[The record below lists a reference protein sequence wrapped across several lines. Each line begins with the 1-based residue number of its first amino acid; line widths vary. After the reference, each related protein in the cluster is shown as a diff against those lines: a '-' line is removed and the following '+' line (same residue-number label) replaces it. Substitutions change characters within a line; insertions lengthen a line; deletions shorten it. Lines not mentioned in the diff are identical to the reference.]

1 MPLVIQ
7 RTASVYRL
15 WNDDDVRE
23 LFESHANAGW
33 LCTVTCIKDGDG
45 VVWQVTLQNSSTR
58 QLVQAPPSDVVI
70 SDLVTVESQTLLAY
84 NLSNPNDVIEEP
96 GS

>member
-7 RTASVYRL
+7 RTATVYRL
-15 WNDDDVRE
+15 WNNDDVHD

-33 LCTVTCIKDGDG
+33 LCQTTCIKDGDG
-45 VVWQVTLQNSSTR
+45 VTWQVTLQKSDTR
-58 QLVQAPPSDVVI
+58 QLVQAPLGDVVI

-84 NLSNPNDVIEEP
+84 NLANPNDAIEEP